1 MSNVAAR
8 LFDTNVQEQHRRAL
22 RTLLI
27 LLLEATEN
35 IWDVRL
41 SYSVGDGFFLQLL
54 GDKPVLPAE
63 VKRIKEAMAH
73 AIVANRPIKPV
84 RIKREAALAELKR
97 RGHLRSWAWL
107 NDRPGA
113 LPPMFRFGKTLYA
126 FKGMPFDRTG
136 AIGTWDLVHYPP
148 GVLLRMPPNGT
159 KELKPYRERPTLF
172 RTFYVGE
179 QWGRIHG
186 ANYVSQVN
194 QRIRSGSGEIEDLI
208 QVSEAQHER
217 SIATIADRIV
227 GTKPRPMVVLI
238 SGPSSSGKTSFSM
251 RLATHLRLLGLKPY
265 ALGLDNYY
273 LPRNRVP
280 RTEDGGYNYEAFEAL
295 DIELFNEHVLR
306 LVSGEAVRLP
316 RLDFKTH
323 KRRTGP
329 AVTFGPQSILIVEG
343 IHGLNPKLTPH
354 VTKAATFKVY
364 VSALTH
370 PNFDYLNRVSTT
382 DLRLLRRMVRD
393 LRARGY
399 TADDTL
405 TRWASVRLGE
415 LRNIFPYQEEADEM
429 FNSTQPFELNAL
441 KLPAER
447 ALAQVNNSAI
457 RIEVTR
463 LKELLKAVVPIDEE
477 LLARHLPPT
486 SILREFTGG
495 SVLVG

>member
-8 LFDTNVQEQHRRAL
+8 LFDTNVQERHRREL

-27 LLLEATEN
+27 LLLEATEKR
-35 IWDVRL
+35 WDVRL
-41 SYSVGDGFFLQLL
+41 SYSVGDGFFIQLL

-63 VKRIKEAMAH
+63 VRRIKDEMAK
-73 AIVANRPIKPV
+73 AIAADKPIRPAK
-84 RIKREAALAELKR
+84 IKRAAAIAEIKK
-97 RGHLRSWAWL
+97 RGHLRAWAWL
-107 NDRPGA
+107 NDYPGT
-113 LPPMFRFGKTLYA
+113 LPPLVRIGKTLHA
-126 FKGMPFDRTG
+126 FKGMPFDHTG
-136 AIGTWDLVHYPP
+136 AVGTWDLVHYPP

-179 QWGRIHG
+179 QWGRVHG

-194 QRIRSGSGEIEDLI
+194 ERIRNGGLEDLI

-217 SIATIADRIV
+217 SIATIADKIV

-273 LPRNRVP
+273 LPRKRVP
-280 RTEDGGYNYEAFEAL
+280 HTEEGGYDYEALEAL

-306 LVSGEAVRLP
+306 LISGETVRLP
-316 RLDFKTH
+316 YLDFKSH
-323 KRRTGP
+323 KRRPGP
-329 AVTFGPQSILIVEG
+329 PVTFDTQSILIVEG

-382 DLRLLRRMVRD
+382 DLRLLRRTVRD

-399 TADDTL
+399 SANDTL

-415 LRNIFPYQEEADEM
+415 LRNIFPFQEEADEM

-441 KLPAER
+441 KPLAEK
-447 ALAQVNNSAI
+447 ALAQANDPEVRS
-457 RIEVTR
+457 EVTR
-463 LKELLKAVVPIDEE
+463 LQVLLKAVVPIDQE
-477 LLARHLPPT
+477 LLDRHLPPT

>member
-1 MSNVAAR
+1 MTNVAAR
-8 LFDTNVQEQHRRAL
+8 LFDTSVQERHRREL
-22 RTLLI
+22 RTLL
-27 LLLEATEN
+27 LLLLQATN
-35 IWDVRL
+35 RRWDVRL
-41 SYSVGDGFFLQLL
+41 SYSVGDGFFIQLI

-63 VKRIKEAMAH
+63 VKRIKSEMEK
-73 AIVANRPIKPV
+73 AIAADRPLVPV
-84 RIKREAALAELKR
+84 SIGRKAALSEIKRMGHKR
-97 RGHLRSWAWL
+97 AWAWL
-107 NDRPGA
+107 NDHHNG
-113 LPPMFRFGKTLYA
+113 LPPLFRVGRTLHA
-126 FKGMPFDRTG
+126 FKGMPFERTG
-136 AIGTWDLVHYPP
+136 EVGTWDLVHYPP
-148 GVLLRMPPNGT
+148 GVLLRMPPNGS

-179 QWGRIHG
+179 QWGRVHG

-194 QRIRSGSGEIEDLI
+194 ERIRNGGLEDLI

-217 SIATIADRIV
+217 SIANIADKIV
-227 GTKPRPMVVLI
+227 GTNPRPMVVLI

-265 ALGLDNYY
+265 PLGLDNYY
-273 LPRNRVP
+273 LPRKHVP
-280 RTEDGGYNYEAFEAL
+280 RTEDGGYDYEALEAL
-295 DIELFNEHVLR
+295 DIELFNENVLR
-306 LVSGEAVRLP
+306 LISGESVRLP

-323 KRRTGP
+323 HRVAGP
-329 AVTFGPQSILIVEG
+329 PVTFDSRSILIVEG

-382 DLRLLRRMVRD
+382 DLRLLRRTVRD

-399 TADDTL
+399 SANDTL

-441 KLPAER
+441 KPLAEK
-447 ALAQVNNSAI
+447 ALAEADDPEIKQ
-457 RIEVTR
+457 EVER
-463 LKELLKAVVPIDEE
+463 LQYLLKTVLPIDPELLD
-477 LLARHLPPT
+477 RHLPPT